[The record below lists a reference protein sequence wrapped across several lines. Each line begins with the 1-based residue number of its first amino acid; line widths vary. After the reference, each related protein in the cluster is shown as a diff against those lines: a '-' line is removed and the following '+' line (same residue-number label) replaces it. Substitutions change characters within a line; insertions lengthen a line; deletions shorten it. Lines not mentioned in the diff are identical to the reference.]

1 MRFLA
6 SLTALGLFLSISAP
20 AQTVSVE
27 MVKQFIHSAV
37 ERKQPDKQV
46 AQMLQHMK
54 LSEKLTDNTIEELQS
69 AGAGPKT
76 VAALKELGT
85 VTAKLDPP
93 APPPPPKEVKPI
105 PSPAYEDQQKI
116 LNEVREYALN

>member
-1 MRFLA
+1 MRFFA
-6 SLTALGLFLSISAP
+6 PLTALGLFLSVSVF

-27 MVKQFIHSAV
+27 MVKQFIHSAI

-46 AQMLQHMK
+46 AQTLQHMK
-54 LSEKLTDNTIEELQS
+54 LSEKLTDDTIEELQG

-85 VTAKLDPP
+85 VTAKLEAP

-105 PSPAYEDQQKI
+105 PSPA
-116 LNEVREYALN
+116 